1 MIFLDEKKL
10 PCSWSQ
16 SRIRFLSF
24 HNREGSN
31 PPTNSTSKYTTWF
44 QCQQD
49 VYKISNRRLRDV
61 ETMPCVYWAIIYQ
74 SSHFIASLHQSSLP
88 GVNLLFFKKQQPE
101 VLYKKGVLKDFVNFT
116 RKQLCWSLFLLRQEI
131 STLAIILKKSA
142 DKMPWPFKELLSL
155 FGEEK
160 KDRGSAMNFREV
172 EKRSKVP
179 LLKFFWSEDLI
190 LPRIWKHFM
199 LIGTWNGTMT
209 RNNINLL

>member
-101 VLYKKGVLKDFVNFT
+101 MLYKKGVLKDFANFT

-131 STLAIILKKSA
+131 STLAIILKEICRQNAMVIQGITEFIWRRKERSGFCNEFSGSRKKIQSTLIKIFLIRRSDPPTNMKA
-142 DKMPWPFKELLSL
+142 LYAYWNLKWNNDKK
-155 FGEEK
+155 
-160 KDRGSAMNFREV
+160 
-172 EKRSKVP
+172 
-179 LLKFFWSEDLI
+179 
-190 LPRIWKHFM
+190 
-199 LIGTWNGTMT
+199 
-209 RNNINLL
+209 

>member
-1 MIFLDEKKL
+1 MTFKKFKIQHLFLVVLPDFKWSFLMKKKL

-31 PPTNSTSKYTTWF
+31 PPTNLTSKYTTWF

-49 VYKISNRRLRDV
+49 AYKISNGRLRNV
-61 ETMPCVYWAIIYQ
+61 ETMSCVYWAIIYQ

-101 VLYKKGVLKDFVNFT
+101 LLYKKGVLKDFANFT

-131 STLAIILKKSA
+131 STPCHGHSRNYWVYLAKKR
-142 DKMPWPFKELLSL
+142 KIGVLQWI
-155 FGEEK
+155 FGK
-160 KDRGSAMNFREV
+160 
-172 EKRSKVP
+172 
-179 LLKFFWSEDLI
+179 
-190 LPRIWKHFM
+190 
-199 LIGTWNGTMT
+199 
-209 RNNINLL
+209 